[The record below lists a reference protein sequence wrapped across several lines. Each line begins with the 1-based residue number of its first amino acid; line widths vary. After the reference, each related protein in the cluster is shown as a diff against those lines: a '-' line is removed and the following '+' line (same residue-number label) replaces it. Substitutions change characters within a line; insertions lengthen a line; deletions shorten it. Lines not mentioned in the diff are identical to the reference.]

1 MKTLIASL
9 IGAFFVALSLLS
21 PTPSQ
26 AYVVQ
31 PWCTDPRSYNSAGA
45 PVCAYQSYAQCQ
57 KNAGSCVFNPALTFY
72 KGHWVYSEF

>member
-9 IGAFFVALSLLS
+9 IGAFFVARGLLS

-31 PWCTDPRSYNSAGA
+31 PWCIDPRGFNSASA
-45 PVCAYQSYAQCQ
+45 QVCAYQSYAECQ
-57 KNAGSCVFNPALTFY
+57 KNVGFCVFNPALTFY
-72 KGHWVYSEF
+72 KGHWVYIE

>member
-1 MKTLIASL
+1 MKSLIASL
-9 IGAFFVALSLLS
+9 IGAFFVALGLLS

-31 PWCTDPRSYNSAGA
+31 TWCTDPRSYNSAGA

-57 KNAGSCVFNPALTFY
+57 KNAGSCVLNPALTFY